1 MSFNGFN
8 SGESRTGDLAIPEA
22 AACLLYGLVTA
33 AAAAALSVGVT
44 WAAVHCFSAVSAAYC
59 EQRRRKPGMYVELCR
74 ITAQHERQLFW
85 RRVGE
90 RWRPALRACAGP
102 VWRRLPR
109 SAAAEGKLTEPC
121 HKSKQN

>member
-1 MSFNGFN
+1 MSSDGFN

-22 AACLLYGLVTA
+22 AACLLYGLITA

-74 ITAQHERQLFW
+74 INAQHERQLFW

-90 RWRPALRACAGP
+90 RWRPAM
-102 VWRRLPR
+102 WRRLPR
-109 SAAAEGKLTEPC
+109 SAAAEGKLAEPC